1 MKFQKLIA
9 VMCTAACLST
19 ATASAAGMKYLNASN
34 FKNQIDFL
42 LNRGKADVTYDM
54 NCDHV
59 INAFDLVLMKQIE
72 ANKKARYVNNIFEKV
87 SVEKDIVF
95 AQKTDYQN
103 NNVDLA
109 LDLYQPESDNYEYR
123 PAVILVHGGGMYTGS
138 KDSEWDPVAW
148 YCK

>member
-59 INAFDLVLMKQIE
+59 INAFDLALMKQIE
-72 ANKKARYVNNIFEKV
+72 ANEKARYVNNIFEKV

-95 AQKTDYQN
+95 A
-103 NNVDLA
+103 
-109 LDLYQPESDNYEYR
+109 
-123 PAVILVHGGGMYTGS
+123 
-138 KDSEWDPVAW
+138 
-148 YCK
+148 